1 MTGESGA
8 STTILE
14 IHGLANSLP
23 PMSDGSRPLVTDEVV
38 EFQKIIPG

>member
-14 IHGLANSLP
+14 IDGPIHLS
-23 PMSDGSRPLVTDEVV
+23 PMNDGNRPQVTDEVV
-38 EFQKIIPG
+38 EFQK